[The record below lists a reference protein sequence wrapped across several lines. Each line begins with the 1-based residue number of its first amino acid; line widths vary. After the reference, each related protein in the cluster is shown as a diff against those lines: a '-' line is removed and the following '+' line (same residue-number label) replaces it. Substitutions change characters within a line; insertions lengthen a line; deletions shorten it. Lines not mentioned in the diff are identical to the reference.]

1 MRGLWYSCCPTTEP
15 WEARCSV
22 CRQAVLATPLPP
34 AHQILCDRCF
44 DRRYTEDEA

>member
-1 MRGLWYSCCPTTEP
+1 MRGLWYSCYPTA
-15 WEARCSV
+15 EAGDAVCCV
-22 CRQAVLATPLPP
+22 CRHAVLATPLPP